1 MFRAEKERE
10 LGHAYSEIK
19 GLKVTEALKD
29 KAIAE
34 VNFFNVASILK
45 VLPSAKGENPI
56 RKIQDTYAPRI
67 KQFLDLNTKRIL

>member
-1 MFRAEKERE
+1 VFRAEKERE

-34 VNFFNVASILK
+34 VNFLTFYHRPK
-45 VLPSAKGENPI
+45 VKTL
-56 RKIQDTYAPRI
+56 
-67 KQFLDLNTKRIL
+67 

>member
-34 VNFFNVASILK
+34 VNFL
-45 VLPSAKGENPI
+45 
-56 RKIQDTYAPRI
+56 T
-67 KQFLDLNTKRIL
+67 

>member
-1 MFRAEKERE
+1 LEFHAEKERE

-34 VNFFNVASILK
+34 VILLNELNFRSSLFSFLK
-45 VLPSAKGENPI
+45 GCGSS
-56 RKIQDTYAPRI
+56 YHS
-67 KQFLDLNTKRIL
+67 

>member
-1 MFRAEKERE
+1 VFRAEKERE

-34 VNFFNVASILK
+34 VNFFNVASILSSFPLNK
-45 VLPSAKGENPI
+45 KGNWVSMLHS
-56 RKIQDTYAPRI
+56 
-67 KQFLDLNTKRIL
+67 FLKKRGVYYLKSFTIGQR